1 MDKLKMDVGIPEGMT
16 ISSSFDGMKIERRWF
31 SNQTLFMTVFVVVW
45 DSFLFYWYSN
55 ALSSG
60 GFTKE
65 NAVTLAF
72 PLIHL
77 AIGVFLTYYVIAC
90 YLNKTT
96 VSVSHSFVESK
107 ISPVPFGFKK
117 LIPSS
122 SIEQVYCKDV
132 VKKSKDG
139 SSVTFEVRVILK
151 DRKNIRLVS
160 GLELSEQALF
170 LEHEIES
177 YLGIKD
183 VEVKGELS

>member
-1 MDKLKMDVGIPEGMT
+1 MF
-16 ISSSFDGMKIERRWF
+16 SSGVITARPL
-31 SNQTLFMTVFVVVW
+31 QTLV
-45 DSFLFYWYSN
+45 
-55 ALSSG
+55 AQ
-60 GFTKE
+60 
-65 NAVTLAF
+65 
-72 PLIHL
+72 
-77 AIGVFLTYYVIAC
+77 
-90 YLNKTT
+90 NKTT
-96 VSVSHSFVESK
+96 VSVSHSFVEFK

-122 SIEQVYCKDV
+122 SIEQVYCKEV